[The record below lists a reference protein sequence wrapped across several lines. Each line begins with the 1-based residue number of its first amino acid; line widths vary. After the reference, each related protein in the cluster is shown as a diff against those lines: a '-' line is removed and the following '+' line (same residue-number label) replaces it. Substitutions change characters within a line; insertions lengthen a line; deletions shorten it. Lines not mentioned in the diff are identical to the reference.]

1 MAPNIAKAGKRRYGA
16 SAGILMLEARF
27 PRVPGDMGNG
37 ATWPF
42 PVLCCLVR
50 GASPIRVVERN
61 AEGLLDAFIEA
72 ARDLADLGAEAI
84 TTHCGFFSLV
94 QGAAPAAAP
103 RLISRS
109 AARRTARAA

>member
-16 SAGILMLEARF
+16 PAGILMLEARF

-42 PVLCCLVR
+42 PVLYGVVR
-50 GASPIRVVERN
+50 GASPTCGAERN
-61 AEGLLDAFIEA
+61 AESLLDAFIEA

-84 TTHCGFFSLV
+84 TTHCGFLSLV
-94 QGAAPAAAP
+94 QRAAPAAVP

>member
-1 MAPNIAKAGKRRYGA
+1 MAPNIATAGKRRYGA
-16 SAGILMLEARF
+16 PLGIPMLEARF

-42 PVLCCLVR
+42 PLLYGVVR
-50 GASPIRVVERN
+50 GASPTCGVERN
-61 AEGLLDAFIEA
+61 AEGLLEAVIEA
-72 ARDLADLGAEAI
+72 ARDLAGLGAEAI

-94 QGAAPAAAP
+94 QGAAAAAAP